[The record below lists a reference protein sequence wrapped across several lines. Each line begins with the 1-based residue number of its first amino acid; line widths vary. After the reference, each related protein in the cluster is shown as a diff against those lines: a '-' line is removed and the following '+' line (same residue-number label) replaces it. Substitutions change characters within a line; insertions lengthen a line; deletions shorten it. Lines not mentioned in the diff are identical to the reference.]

1 MLVPVR
7 LEDWML
13 EMSKWDDD
21 WNAALPKMDPRY
33 ILQLAMS
40 KFEPDVA
47 RTMTAIALSESFGGA
62 PNAVGDRGGSWGLWQ
77 INRSA
82 YQDLVDAGIIEPPPN
97 LTPSDKNLS
106 ERKDSKQLWQEHG
119 GPQLTDPVKNL
130 NAAYMLGWHK
140 GASYGP
146 VTNKNFIENNSF
158 DFTHWTKYNNGDYKT
173 YIDDVNALDIPLS
186 NRGRTPGRIGRG
198 EYSEVRRILRD
209 KDPVLARSLSDR
221 KLEGI
226 QSGAIKMIPPQEAD
240 ALSDND
246 LAQRGFKRDT
256 VISFLID
263 PFGMNP
269 REEFAD
275 TASWLWDNMKGFL
288 MKGMPE
294 DFNPDSYSTLEQ
306 YPPEEVE

>member
-209 KDPVLARSLSDR
+209 RDPVLARSLSDR

-246 LAQRGFKRDT
+246 LAQRGFKRDP
-256 VISFLID
+256 VISFLIE

-294 DFNPDSYSTLEQ
+294 DFNPKSFSTPDEW
-306 YPPEEVE
+306 PTEEIE